1 MASGHHSS
9 RNPNQSGEPP
19 MLLRMFHPT
28 SGQQGFSGV
37 ASPIGPPTQVDPRRA
52 MTINSETQQAIATSG
67 ISSGIPYSGYAYPQP
82 SSYGYSQPSS
92 YGYPQSSPYGYVPQW
107 SNPYFPRQ

>member
-1 MASGHHSS
+1 MASGHHHSN
-9 RNPNQSGEPP
+9 NPNHSGEPP
-19 MLLRMFHPT
+19 MLLRMLHPT

-37 ASPIGPPTQVDPRRA
+37 ASPTAPPTQVDPRRA
-52 MTINSETQQAIATSG
+52 MMINSETQQAIAASG
-67 ISSGIPYSGYAYPQP
+67 ISSGIPYSGYGYP
-82 SSYGYSQPSS
+82 QPSS